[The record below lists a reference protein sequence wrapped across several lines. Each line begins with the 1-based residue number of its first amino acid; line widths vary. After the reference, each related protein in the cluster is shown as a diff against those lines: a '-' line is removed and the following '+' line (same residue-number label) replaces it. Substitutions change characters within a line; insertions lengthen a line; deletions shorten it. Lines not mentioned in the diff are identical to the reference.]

1 MRRLVRSKHFYYI
14 LVIDAIL
21 VAACF
26 YAAYLFRFE
35 FSIPAR
41 QLNTMAKTLPFLLLV
56 KMVNFYLFRLYHGM
70 WRYTSLVDMMN
81 VAKAVFTSSILIILG
96 VLMIHRFQGYPRS
109 VFLIDMFLAFMAI
122 AGIRVAIRLYFT
134 GHTGM
139 DVFATLH
146 RKRHNGERLLIIG
159 AGDAG
164 EKVLRE
170 IRDNPVLKL
179 DPVGFLDDDPA
190 KQGLSI
196 HGIPILGML
205 EEIDLINVNF
215 DEILIALPT
224 AGGEE
229 MRRAV
234 ELCHH
239 TGKPCRTVPSM
250 GELINGKVSVKT
262 IRKVT
267 LEDFLG
273 REEVHLDQEEIAG
286 YLKQK
291 RIMVTGAGGSIG
303 SELVR
308 QICPFNPQALALVDM
323 NELNLFRLDME
334 CKQHCVYTD
343 TAAFLVDIRRKKA
356 LQRTFQEFHPDVVFH
371 AAAYKHV
378 PIQELHPWEAVYNN
392 TIGTKNVAE
401 EALKN
406 GVERFVLVS
415 TDKAVRPANVMGAT
429 KRVAEM
435 IVGSMNGGASTRFMS
450 VRFGNVIGSSGSAIR
465 IFQKQISRGGPVTV
479 THPDMTRYFMSI
491 PEAAQLILQAGA
503 MGEGGE
509 IFILEMGKPVRILDV
524 ARDVIRLHGFEPDR
538 DIPIQFIGLRPGEKL
553 YEELITEGE
562 GIVRTGHRKILVL
575 KGNMCEHQDLNRKID
590 GLLEVTHTY
599 DPLAIKRKLMEL
611 VPDYTPPIAIPYPK
625 RAEEAFREGKE
636 QLATLMDSSADSFF
650 FLDSELNFAQINKA
664 GLKSLNLPE
673 EEVIGKN
680 ILDIVPN
687 LKETG
692 RYDKYLEVIKTGR
705 PCFSEDPIHDPEL
718 GEIRVPVKVFKVGD
732 GLGIVILVH
741 CRMKHSMSSVF

>member
-1 MRRLVRSKHFYYI
+1 MRRLVRSMHFYYI

-26 YAAYLFRFE
+26 YASYLFRFE

-41 QLNTMAKTLPFLLLV
+41 ELNTMAKTLPFVLLV
-56 KMVNFYLFRLYHGM
+56 KMFTFYLFHLYHGM

-170 IRDNPVLKL
+170 IRDNPGLKL

-196 HGIPILGML
+196 HGTPILGML

-224 AGGEE
+224 ARGEE

-234 ELCHH
+234 ELCDR
-239 TGKPCRTVPSM
+239 TGKPFRTVPGM

-334 CKQHCVYTD
+334 CKQRFVYMD
-343 TAAFLVDIRRKKA
+343 TPAFLVDIRRKKA

-465 IFQKQISRGGPVTV
+465 IFQEQIARGGPVTV
-479 THPDMTRYFMSI
+479 THPEMTRYFMSI

-562 GIVRTGHRKILVL
+562 GIVRTGHKKILVL
-575 KGNMCEHQDLNRKID
+575 KGDTCEHQDLNREID

-599 DPLAIKRKLMEL
+599 DPLAINRKLMEL

-650 FLDSELNFAQINKA
+650 FLDYELNFAQINKA

-705 PCFSEDPIHDPEL
+705 PYFSEDLIHDPEL

-732 GLGIVILVH
+732 GLGIVILVPF
-741 CRMKHSMSSVF
+741 RMKHSMSSVF